1 MDHVIEIDAPDSAS
15 DSTSAPS
22 GEDSLLFI
30 GNATMLIRVDGFTVL
45 TDPTFVHRHES
56 VPIGYGMHTTRLTD
70 PAVEITDLPPIDV
83 VLLSHLHGDHFDQVA
98 REQLSKTLPVVT
110 TKQSAGQLRELG
122 FDASLGLATWDTVTL
137 RKGTSTMT
145 ITACPGQH
153 GPGVVDFALPDVMGS
168 VLEFGAG
175 DTQRRLYITGD
186 TLLIDD
192 LAEIPR
198 RYPRL
203 DVGVFHLGGTKVMGV
218 LVTMDAEQGVE
229 AVRLIDAGTS
239 IPVHYDDYDVFTSS
253 LEEFLA
259 AAEGAGLRER
269 IQPLGRGD
277 TFSLAA
283 RQGAAPDAS

>member
-1 MDHVIEIDAPDSAS
+1 M
-15 DSTSAPS
+15 
-22 GEDSLLFI
+22 
-30 GNATMLIRVDGFTVL
+30 
-45 TDPTFVHRHES
+45 
-56 VPIGYGMHTTRLTD
+56 
-70 PAVEITDLPPIDV
+70 
-83 VLLSHLHGDHFDQVA
+83 LLSHLHGDHFDQVA

-122 FDASLGLATWDTVTL
+122 FDASLGLDTWDTVTL
-137 RKGTSTMT
+137 RKGTSAMT

-168 VLEFGAG
+168 VLGFGAG

-277 TFSLAA
+277 AFSLAA
-283 RQGAAPDAS
+283 RQGAAPDPS